1 LAARGTRW
9 TATLSSTGGLGPL
22 TADKQGTLPEELTG
36 RLRLLFPALPS
47 GGVREGMQWS
57 DTTEYRLTADA
68 FPGTERAVTT
78 YTATASD
85 APGMRK
91 GITLQSTGTYQRTGT
106 RMQAD
111 QELQMSATG
120 TRRQSHIL
128 GLDGILVSA
137 RGNDVGDMTITVPS
151 VGQTVPVQQRG
162 SYSVTS
168 LSPR

>member
-1 LAARGTRW
+1 
-9 TATLSSTGGLGPL
+9 
-22 TADKQGTLPEELTG
+22 
-36 RLRLLFPALPS
+36 
-47 GGVREGMQWS
+47 
-57 DTTEYRLTADA
+57 
-68 FPGTERAVTT
+68 
-78 YTATASD
+78 
-85 APGMRK
+85 
-91 GITLQSTGTYQRTGT
+91 
-106 RMQAD
+106 MQAD

-137 RGNDVGDMTITVPS
+137 QGNDVGDMTITVPS